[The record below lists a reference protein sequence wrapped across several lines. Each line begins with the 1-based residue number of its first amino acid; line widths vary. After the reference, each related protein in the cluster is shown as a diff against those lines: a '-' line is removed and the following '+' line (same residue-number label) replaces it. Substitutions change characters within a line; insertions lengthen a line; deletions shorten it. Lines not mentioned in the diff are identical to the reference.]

1 MGRAITEIS
10 IAAAVAVG
18 ALTTSSAAHAASDCQ
33 FIRTSVAWTL
43 VADCTTDQSIV
54 VPVAA
59 FSGGGHTITAVD
71 PPGDHWQGA
80 VLQNG
85 TGTFRVTDVRVTAS
99 GLSDV
104 CDVGDSRLSGVR
116 LEGASGSVTRTTVAD
131 LRQGD
136 SGCQEGSAIDVRN
149 LAPNAAVVR
158 VSLADNVVTGYQKTG
173 ILVNG
178 AIDATVIGNL
188 VDAGAASPFNA
199 RNGVQIGFGAQAVVA
214 RNRISGNSYSGTGDT
229 FGTGV
234 LVFGGPAFDSPF
246 TVDVQVVNNVI
257 VGADVGVAL
266 DNEEADGTAAAE
278 RTNNAVIGNSIAH
291 GEVTNAIPYSAGVLD
306 IGNGDRIVGNRIVG
320 AAYDPRTIPGATF
333 RIDVRDAIDPIVR
346 GNVGADTRAGDAD
359 DDGRGHPGTSA
370 GDRARRGRCHPAGR

>member
-1 MGRAITEIS
+1 
-10 IAAAVAVG
+10 
-18 ALTTSSAAHAASDCQ
+18 
-33 FIRTSVAWTL
+33 
-43 VADCTTDQSIV
+43 

-59 FSGGGHTITAVD
+59 FDGRGHTITAVD

-99 GLSDV
+99 GLTDV

-116 LEGASGSVTRTTVAD
+116 LEGASGSVTRVAVAN

-158 VSLADNVVTGYQKTG
+158 VSIADNVVTGYQKTG

-178 AIDATVIGNL
+178 A
-188 VDAGAASPFNA
+188 VDAAVTGNVVDSGAPSPFNA
-199 RNGVQIGFGAQAVVA
+199 RNGVQIGFGARALVA
-214 RNRISGNSYSGTGDT
+214 RNRISGNSYSGTVDT
-229 FGTGV
+229 FGAGV

-257 VGADVGVAL
+257 LGADVGVVL
-266 DNEEADGTAAAE
+266 DNEETDGTAAAE
-278 RTNNAVIGNSIAH
+278 PTNDAVIANVIAH
-291 GEVTNAIPYSAGVLD
+291 GEVTNGIPYSAGVLD
-306 IGNGDRIVGNRIVG
+306 IGNADRIVGNRIVG

-333 RIDVRDAIDPIVR
+333 RIDARDAIDPIVR
-346 GNVGADTRAGDAD
+346 GNVGAQPRAGDD
-359 DDGRGHPGTSA
+359 DDDDRGHPRRGA
-370 GDRARRGRCHPAGR
+370 GDGARRGRCHPAGR